1 MLDFIVCFKALTGY
15 EPFHWQSKLYERLLR
30 CELPDVCDIPT
41 GLGKTSIISIWL
53 IALSELLY
61 RGESWRLP
69 RRLVYVVDRRTVV
82 DQATTEAGKLIDRI
96 TKPDEL
102 IVDESEQEILRKLAQ
117 ILKAAA
123 SSSRREIIVEGKRRR
138 VTERQTR
145 AASSSREEII
155 VALSRLRGQQA
166 DNREWCLDPTRPAII
181 IGTVDMIGSR
191 LLFTGYGGVGRY
203 YKSLQAGLLGQDT
216 LIVVDEAHL
225 SPTFVK
231 TARDVFYSINQ
242 YTSLRRSF
250 LMTLS
255 ATTNDAADEEGN
267 ESRPPLSI
275 FGDDELA
282 DDFQDQGKDSYQR
295 LYANKRLS
303 WRKFSAPVDVT
314 GKAGAKAAQERMADA
329 VVKCAAQYFKQNV
342 SVVIYLNTVEA
353 VNQVREKLEDA
364 MQAQEIDDLGKRIL
378 NITGEMRGCERDR
391 LLVNSNV
398 LINGFKRRKKRET
411 QDGCYFLIATAAA
424 EVGIDFDAD
433 HGICDLVALE
443 RMIQRFGR
451 INRFGDGAAKITVVL
466 DEQSLRASEQSSSEN
481 RANDSVAKGN
491 IKPLEQTA
499 YHTYLFL
506 QSHAA
511 ADDSIDVS
519 PVSLRALEYDRNALT
534 APPVRPPLDV
544 ARIDD
549 WSLTSLKQKEYPRPL
564 VTYWL
569 RGVISDDTIQTTF
582 CWRADLN
589 YAVLEADAEAMVEAV
604 PITPRER
611 AEVAIYRAISLV
623 KELAKRE
630 SAKKELAKAS
640 PEKIAV
646 IVDDNGRFT
655 GLKLS
660 SLKDVKDDEL
670 RRLLMFATVV
680 LPQDV
685 GGLDEDGNPQ
695 QKLPKVTKADYKLED
710 AVDDEQWVRLVITKE
725 GEKFYAQKLQ
735 SDGSLKPNDV
745 TDLERFSSP
754 KAAADAYGKQ
764 IDRQCVFISNK
775 GATQEEIEEDDT
787 GEENT
792 GADTWHKYVAYL
804 LKRDAPEHFLR
815 DDDNASLNMRRE
827 LSITKHN
834 ADVERYAKEICQKLN
849 IESSLASAIIIAASR
864 HDTGKERRCW
874 QRAIG
879 NTDFTTNNK
888 GALAKSKHTW
898 FNVKANAGYRHEFG
912 SLIDAF
918 DDDEINA
925 HPHRNLIL
933 HLIAAHHGYARPY
946 FPERAF
952 DLEKLTTQENRQ
964 LAGEVMQRFARL
976 QREYGW
982 WQLAYLE
989 ALLKT
994 ADGLASSEIEE
1005 HAQ

>member
-1 MLDFIVCFKALTGY
+1 MLDFASCFRALTGY
-15 EPFHWQSKLYERLLR
+15 EPFHWQSKLYERLLHG
-30 CELPDVCDIPT
+30 ELPDVCDIPT
-41 GLGKTSIISIWL
+41 GLGKTSIITIWL
-53 IALSELLY
+53 IALAELLN
-61 RGESWRLP
+61 RDESWRLP

-82 DQATTEAGKLIDRI
+82 DQATTEAEKLIDRI

-102 IVDESEQEILRKLAQ
+102 IVDESEREISRKLAQ
-117 ILKAAA
+117 ILIAAA
-123 SSSRREIIVEGKRRR
+123 SSSRKEIIVTGKRRR

-145 AASSSREEII
+145 EASSSREEII
-155 VALSRLRGQQA
+155 IALSRLRGQQA

-203 YKSLQAGLLGQDT
+203 HRSLQAGLLGQDA

-231 TARDVFYSINQ
+231 TARDVFYCINQ

-255 ATTNDAADEEGN
+255 ATTNDGADEEGD

-295 LYANKRLS
+295 LYANKQLS
-303 WRKFSAPVDVT
+303 WLKVSAPVEIT

-329 VVKCAAQYFKQNV
+329 VVECAAQYFKQNV

-391 LLVNSNV
+391 LLVKSNV

-466 DEQSLRASEQSSSEN
+466 DEQSLRASEQASQEN
-481 RANDSVAKGN
+481 RANDLIAKGN

-511 ADDSIDVS
+511 ADGSIDVS

-549 WSLTSLKQKEYPRPL
+549 WSLTSLKQNEYPRPL
-564 VTYWL
+564 VAYWL
-569 RGVISDDTIQTTF
+569 RGVISDDTVQTTF
-582 CWRADLN
+582 CWRADLS
-589 YAVLEADAEAMVEAV
+589 YAVSVADATAIVEAV
-604 PITPRER
+604 PIAPRER
-611 AEVAIYRAISLV
+611 AEVAVYRAITLV
-623 KELAKRE
+623 KELV
-630 SAKKELAKAS
+630 KAS

-646 IVDDNGRFT
+646 LVDVNGGFT
-655 GLKLS
+655 ALRLG
-660 SLKDVKDDEL
+660 SLQDVKDDEL
-670 RRLLMFATVV
+670 RRRLSFATLV
-680 LPQDV
+680 LPQEV
-685 GGLDEDGNPQ
+685 GGLDKDGNPQ
-695 QKLPKVTKADYKLED
+695 QKLSRVTKSDYKLED
-710 AVDDEQWVRLVITKE
+710 AVDDEQWVRLVITKKGKE
-725 GEKFYAQKLQ
+725 YYAQELQ
-735 SDGSLKPNDV
+735 NDGSLMPNDI
-745 TDLERFSSP
+745 TDLKRFLSP
-754 KAAADAYGKQ
+754 KAATDDYGKRLN
-764 IDRQCVFISNK
+764 RQCVFISNK
-775 GATQEEIEEDDT
+775 GATQEEIDEEDAED
-787 GEENT
+787 ENVSV
-792 GADTWHKYVAYL
+792 GIQHKHVAYL
-804 LKRDAPEHFLR
+804 LRRDAPEHFLR
-815 DDDNASLNMRRE
+815 GDDNASLNMRRK
-827 LSITKHN
+827 LSIPEHN
-834 ADVERYAKEICQKLN
+834 ADVERYAKEICQKIN
-849 IESSLASAIIIAASR
+849 IEPPLASAIVIAASR
-864 HDTGKERRCW
+864 HDTGKARRCW

-879 NTDFTTNNK
+879 NEQFINDK
-888 GALAKSKHTW
+888 AKALAKSDQKR
-898 FNVKANAGYRHEFG
+898 FDLEANAGYRHEFG
-912 SLIDAF
+912 SLIDALN
-918 DDDEINA
+918 DDEINA
-925 HPHRNLIL
+925 HPHRDLIL

-994 ADGLASSEIEE
+994 ADGLASSEIKEKG
-1005 HAQ
+1005 